1 MCHTFSKHM
10 KEDID
15 MDKVATKNSN
25 PKNIAYAVYFT
36 ANPFRLQTGE
46 DITGQAQYFASEDA
60 AKVYLETAQAAFQD
74 KKFFG
79 FTTPAL
85 ESQGAG
91 MYPIGCIFVRELPD
105 EIMSEIRA
113 SKGGV
118 KLGIHIPNR
127 DKVDAGIIGYSL
139 KNTESQ
145 DAVNIKYNRNGSM
158 PGSLPNLMKSYNS
171 CFLDVVIAHA
181 SPNTPWSSSCMKPQY
196 SICYALKNLDDDIG
210 KLMDTHVYMSSQIFA
225 SFEAAAAYAAAHR
238 VQDQNADVIRPN
250 AKVEG
255 LFIKQHPEISQTP
268 NKLLQIG
275 PIIVPT
281 EIADKVKSG
290 EISNGG
296 GVPIYIPA
304 TLPILLLSSGPT
316 NKNSTKAVDIVE
328 PRMITPSNRD
338 RATYAKHIQATCSEF
353 SQSIQD
359 SVNKRYKELQSS
371 INTSQRKT
379 ESEVDLYA
387 KVLSDGGYHK
397 LADKFIQTYTQGAGQ
412 QKKGD
417 VDIEVLQETIESVYG
432 KACDQAVE
440 DGNFDFANLLE
451 RVLIDVDSVGHD
463 SFYDILQ
470 IKEEA
475 VEDTGGPY
483 CPDEEDVINRIL
495 ADAGF
500 SYL

>member
-1 MCHTFSKHM
+1 
-10 KEDID
+10 

-60 AKVYLETAQAAFQD
+60 ANEYLKKAQAAFRD
-74 KKFFG
+74 KNLLV
-79 FTTPAL
+79 FTTPVL

-113 SKGGV
+113 SKEGV
-118 KLGIHIPNR
+118 TLGIHIPNR

-158 PGSLPNLMKSYNS
+158 PGSLNNLMDKYHS
-171 CFLDVVIAHA
+171 CFLDVVTAHA
-181 SPNTPWSSSCMKPQY
+181 SPNTPWHSSCMKPQY

-210 KLMDTHVYMSSQIFA
+210 KLMGTQVYASSKIFA
-225 SFEAAAAYAAAHR
+225 SFEEAAAHAAAHR
-238 VQDQNADVIRPN
+238 VQNQNVDIIRPN

-255 LFIKQHPEISQTP
+255 LFIKRHPELSQTI
-268 NKLLQIG
+268 NKPQQIL

-281 EIADKVKSG
+281 EIAEKVKSG
-290 EISNGG
+290 DISDGN
-296 GVPIYIPA
+296 GVPLYVPA
-304 TLPILLLSSGPT
+304 SLPILLLSSGAT
-316 NKNSTKAVDIVE
+316 NKNSDKSVEIVS

-338 RATYAKHIQATCSEF
+338 RAAYAKHIQAACSEF
-353 SQSIQD
+353 YQETQD
-359 SVNKRYKELQSS
+359 GVNNRYKELQSS

-412 QKKGD
+412 QKNGD
-417 VDIEVLQETIESVYG
+417 VNIEVLQETIESIYS
-432 KACDQAVE
+432 KARDQAAE
-440 DGNFDFANLLE
+440 DGNFDFADLLE

-470 IKEEA
+470 IEEETT
-475 VEDTGGPY
+475 EDTGDSYYPK
-483 CPDEEDVINRIL
+483 DDDVINRIL